1 MRGVKLLLEFA
12 LVAFAAALARTASV
26 PAAEAPPP
34 PSVSVVAVAQRQ
46 VTETGDFVGRVT
58 AVDKVD
64 IVARIEGFIEERTF
78 VEGQFVKKGDLLF
91 RIEQDLYKAAVEQQR
106 ANLEQAKAN
115 SVNADLQLKRG
126 KELINDRLA
135 ISQSDLDQRTANAA
149 SAKAQVLQAQA
160 QLDQAQIN
168 LGYTEIRAPVNGR
181 IGIAYFTVGNLVNP
195 SSGRLATLVSQD
207 PIYVIFQASQRDVLA
222 YKRRV
227 AESED
232 KSPHATVH
240 IRLPNGV
247 LYEHPGITNLLDVQ
261 ADPNTDTIAVRAT
274 VPNPDGILVPGGVVG
289 VTVDRGKPK
298 NALVVPQAA
307 VQLDQ
312 GGRYVLVVGKERKVE
327 IRRVTTGAEIERD
340 VVITEGLHEGEQ
352 VIVEGIQKVHPGQ
365 IVDAAPVSGN

>member
-1 MRGVKLLLEFA
+1 MRGIRSLLEFA
-12 LVAFAAALARTASV
+12 LVAFSV
-26 PAAEAPPP
+26 AFACADSVAAAEALPP
-34 PSVSVVAVAQRQ
+34 PSVSVAPVSQRQ

-106 ANLEQAKAN
+106 ANLERAKATAE
-115 SVNADLQLKRG
+115 NADLQLKRG

-149 SAKAQVLQAQA
+149 SAKAGVLQAQA

-168 LGYTEIRAPVNGR
+168 LGYTEIRAPVAGR

-232 KSPHATVH
+232 KSPHVTVH
-240 IRLPNGV
+240 VRLPNGV

-261 ADPNTDTIAVRAT
+261 ADPTTDTIAVRAT
-274 VPNPDGILVPGGVVG
+274 VPNPDGVLVPGGVVG
-289 VTVDRGKPK
+289 VIVERGKPK
-298 NALVVPQAA
+298 NSLVVPQAA

-312 GGRYVLVVGKERKVE
+312 GGRYVLVVGKDRKVE
-327 IRRVTTGAEIERD
+327 IRRVTTGTEIERD
-340 VVITEGLHEGEQ
+340 VVITEGLHEGEE
-352 VIVEGIQKVHPGQ
+352 VVVEGIQKVHPGQ
-365 IVDAAPVSGN
+365 IVDATPVSGN